1 MRKEG
6 KKNLKYT
13 RKKNEWKILS
23 ERKIKSFKEK
33 ERTKESIKISFKI
46 YIKSIFDK
54 KTEERNWILLKSNF
68 ERKWI

>member
-33 ERTKESIKISFKI
+33 ERTKEIIKISFKI

>member
-23 ERKIKSFKEK
+23 ERKMKSFKEK